1 MANTKSNYPN
11 AQPVN
16 AEPGEISAIVEKMS
30 YLRGLQR
37 PQTDDEVEERVKYFF
52 QWCVDNDVRPGVE
65 LLALSLGTTRQT
77 LWNWQKEGG
86 RKGEI
91 ITLAKQMLAALIENW
106 GQTGKINPAALCF
119 IMKNNFGYSDN
130 VQVEL
135 SQQDNKARVQSVEE
149 IQARY
154 SALNDGKVLELP
166 KADFLE

>member
-1 MANTKSNYPN
+1 
-11 AQPVN
+11 
-16 AEPGEISAIVEKMS
+16 MS

-65 LLALSLGTTRQT
+65 LLALALGTTRQT
-77 LWNWQKEGG
+77 LWNWQREGE

-119 IMKNNFGYSDN
+119 IMKNNFGYADN
-130 VQVEL
+130 VQLEV
-135 SQQDNKARVQSVEE
+135 SKQDNRQVQSIEE

-154 SALNDGKVLELP
+154 KLNEGEILELP
-166 KADFLE
+166 KADF